1 MKKRIVLPIILVVIL
16 IVAIVWSR
24 SGVTEVREIFTTVQQ
39 GQFTIEIVTTGELIA
54 ARSTQIRGPER
65 ARQYRLNNLKIERLV
80 EEGTV
85 VQQGDFIA
93 MLDRSELFG
102 RIADSENEVE
112 TERAQFEQTQLDTAL
127 TLRTER
133 DQIVNLEYNVEE
145 RRLVLDQSQFEPP
158 ATVRQNEI
166 ALDKAIRDLEQS
178 KESYL
183 IKVQQSQARM
193 RERASR
199 LREELRELEELNSL
213 MAEFTIYAP
222 QDGMVIYEKGFDGS
236 RVMEGSTISAWSPV
250 VATLPDLTTMNS
262 LTYVNEVDIRRVK
275 NGQIVKLGLDAFP
288 DKRLSGKVVRVS
300 NVGQQN
306 PNSDA
311 KVFEVTILINE
322 SDPSLRPAMTTSNT
336 IIAEEIADAIFIPL
350 EALFVES
357 DSINYVYRSNGKKQ
371 EIELGLS
378 NNNETIVLQG
388 LAVGDRIYLSEP
400 TANRESEINLLP
412 SMNGKR
418 QRQLDQIDQKSEV
431 NESGSE
437 KITLPDGRE
446 VELTPEMKK
455 RMEQMRS
462 GAGGAA
468 ASGR

>member
-1 MKKRIVLPIILVVIL
+1 MKKRIILPIALVVIL
-16 IVAIVWSR
+16 IVAIVWSK
-24 SGVTEVREIFTTVQQ
+24 SGGSDEREIFTSVQQ
-39 GQFTIEIVTTGELIA
+39 GKFTVEISTTGELKA

-65 ARQYRLNNLKIERLV
+65 ARNFRLNNLKIERLV

-85 VQQGDFIA
+85 VKQGDFVA

-102 RIADSENEVE
+102 RITDAENDVE
-112 TERAQFEQTQLDTAL
+112 TETAQFEQTQLDTAL

-145 RRLVLDQSQFEPP
+145 RKLVLEQSQFEPP
-158 ATVRQNEI
+158 ATIRQNEI
-166 ALDKAIRDLEQS
+166 SLDKAIRDLEQAR
-178 KESYL
+178 ESYQ

-199 LREELRELEELNSL
+199 LREKQRELGELNSL
-213 MAEFTIYAP
+213 MGEFTIYAP

-236 RVMEGSTISAWSPV
+236 RVMEGSTITSWNPV
-250 VATLPDLTTMNS
+250 VATLPDLSTMNS
-262 LTYVNEVDIRRVK
+262 ITYVNEVDIRRVS
-275 NGQIVKLGLDAFP
+275 NGQVVKLGLDAFP
-288 DKRLSGKVVRVS
+288 DKRLTGKVVRVS

-336 IIAEEIADAIFIPL
+336 IIAEEINDAIFIPL
-350 EALFVES
+350 EALFVQN
-357 DSINYVYRSNGKKQ
+357 DSINYVYRSNGQKQ

-388 LAVGDRIYLSEP
+388 LAVGDRVYLSEP
-400 TANRESEINLLP
+400 PAHRDKEINLLP
-412 SMNGKR
+412 SMNGRR
-418 QRQLDQIDQKSEV
+418 QRQFEQQEQKSEV
-431 NESGSE
+431 KESESE
-437 KITLPDGRE
+437 KVTLPDGRE
-446 VELTPEMKK
+446 VEMTPEMRR
-455 RMEQMRS
+455 RMEQMRN
-462 GAGGAA
+462 GAGGGA
-468 ASGR
+468 ASGQ

>member
-1 MKKRIVLPIILVVIL
+1 MKKRIVLPIALIVIL

-24 SGVTEVREIFTTVQQ
+24 SGGSDEREIFTAVQQ
-39 GQFTIEIVTTGELIA
+39 GKFTVEISTTGELKA

-65 ARQYRLNNLKIERLV
+65 ARNFRLNNLKIERLV

-85 VQQGDFIA
+85 VKQGDFVA

-102 RIADSENEVE
+102 RIADAENDVE
-112 TERAQFEQTQLDTAL
+112 TEKAQFEQTQLDTAL

-133 DQIVNLEYNVEE
+133 DQIINLEYNVEE
-145 RRLVLDQSQFEPP
+145 RKLVLEQSQFEPP
-158 ATVRQNEI
+158 ATIRQNEI
-166 ALDKAIRDLEQS
+166 SLDKAIRDLEQAR
-178 KESYL
+178 ESYQ

-199 LREELRELEELNSL
+199 LREKNRELSELNSL

-236 RVMEGSTISAWSPV
+236 RVMEGSTITAWNPV
-250 VATLPDLTTMNS
+250 VATLPDLSTMNS
-262 LTYVNEVDIRRVK
+262 ITFVNEVDIRRVS
-275 NGQIVKLGLDAFP
+275 NGQQVKLGLDAFP
-288 DKRLSGKVVRVS
+288 DKRLTGRVVRVS

-336 IIAEEIADAIFIPL
+336 IIAEEVENALFIPL
-350 EALFVES
+350 EALFVQS
-357 DSINYVYRSNGKKQ
+357 DSINYVYRSNGQKQ

-388 LAVGDRIYLSEP
+388 LAAGDRVYLSEP
-400 TANRESEINLLP
+400 ASHRDNQINLLP

-418 QRQLDQIDQKSEV
+418 QRQFEQQEQKSEV
-431 NESGSE
+431 KEAG
-437 KITLPDGRE
+437 T
-446 VELTPEMKK
+446 VEMTPEMRK
-455 RMEQMRS
+455 RMEEMRNS
-462 GAGGAA
+462 AGGTAPA
-468 ASGR
+468 GR